1 MKKSNL
7 IQFQEYKEAAFTKR
21 IVHKEADNVIF
32 ILNFTPNAELPTH
45 NHPGAN
51 VYLLVLEG
59 SGTVTVNGEE
69 TEVVQGDMI
78 HITGDEHFSYRGGA
92 GANSSL
98 HVVLT
103 KTPSESYAQNV

>member
-1 MKKSNL
+1 MEKVNL
-7 IQFQEYKEAAFTKR
+7 VQFQEYKEAAFTKR

-32 ILNFTPNAELPTH
+32 ILNFTPHAQLPTH
-45 NHPGAN
+45 NHPGAD

-59 SGTVTVNGEE
+59 TGVVTVNGEE

-78 HITGDEHFSYRGGA
+78 HITGDEHFSYRSGGEV
-92 GANSSL
+92 NSSL

-103 KTPSESYAQNV
+103 KTPSENYAKNI

>member
-59 SGTVTVNGEE
+59 TGTVTVNGEE

-78 HITGDEHFSYRGGA
+78 HVTGDERFSYRGGA
-92 GANSSL
+92 EANSSL
-98 HVVLT
+98 HVVLI
-103 KTPSESYAQNV
+103 KTPSESYAQNI

>member
-7 IQFQEYKEAAFTKR
+7 IQFQEYKEAGFTKR

-59 SGTVTVNGEE
+59 SGTVTVNGEA
-69 TEVVQGDMI
+69 TEVVKGISFMLREMSTFPI
-78 HITGDEHFSYRGGA
+78 
-92 GANSSL
+92 
-98 HVVLT
+98 VVV
-103 KTPSESYAQNV
+103 QR

>member
-1 MKKSNL
+1 MKISNVT
-7 IQFQEYKEAAFTKR
+7 QFQEYKEAAFTKR

-32 ILNFTPNAELPTH
+32 VLNFTPNAELPTH

-59 SGTVTVNGEE
+59 NGMVTVNGEE
-69 TEVVQGDMI
+69 TAVAQGDII
-78 HITGDEHFSYRGGA
+78 HITGDEQFSYRGGA
-92 GANSSL
+92 EGNSSL

-103 KTPSESYAQNV
+103 KTPSEKYAQNI